1 VTRRLGLL
9 LGGSLAVWAVAA
21 CAAYLLDGGPAVL
34 RSAVALGLC
43 LLPAAL
49 TLCWAEW
56 TFRRAPEQYLLTVL
70 GGTGLRLFVVL
81 GGALALQIAVVDL
94 RGQGFLLWV
103 LAFYLITLTFE
114 VVCLLAGRSAA
125 GGQ

>member
-1 VTRRLGLL
+1 VTRRLGYLLAASLGVWAATAYPAYL
-9 LGGSLAVWAVAA
+9 LGG
-21 CAAYLLDGGPAVL
+21 GPGVV
-34 RSAVALGLC
+34 RSALALGLC

-56 TFRRAPEQYLLTVL
+56 TFRRAPDQYLLTVL

-81 GGALALQIAVVDL
+81 GGALALQAAVADL
-94 RGQGFLLWV
+94 RGRGFLLWV

-114 VVCLLAGRSAA
+114 VVCLLAGRTAA
-125 GGQ
+125 GGR

>member
-1 VTRRLGLL
+1 VTRRLGFL
-9 LGGSLAVWAVAA
+9 LGASLGLWAMAA
-21 CAAYLLDGGPAVL
+21 YPAYLLGGGPAVL
-34 RSAVALGLC
+34 CSAVALGLC

-56 TFRRAPEQYLLTVL
+56 TFRRAPDQYLLTIL

-81 GGALALQIAVVDL
+81 GGALALQAAVRDL

-103 LAFYLITLTFE
+103 LAYYLITLTFE
-114 VVCLLAGRSAA
+114 VVCLLAGRTTV
-125 GGQ
+125 GGR